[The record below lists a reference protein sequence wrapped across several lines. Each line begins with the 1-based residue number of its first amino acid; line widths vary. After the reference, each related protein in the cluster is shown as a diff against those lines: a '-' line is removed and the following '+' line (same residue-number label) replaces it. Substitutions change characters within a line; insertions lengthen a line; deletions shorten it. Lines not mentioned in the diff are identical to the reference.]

1 MMFQRKEEG
10 FFEREQ
16 RIQKLW
22 SDQQIF
28 SKVMKQ
34 KEKAPVFSYYD
45 GPPFAT
51 GLPHYGH
58 LLSSTIKD
66 TILRFKTMKGFKVP
80 RSFGWDCH
88 GLPVENEIEKAL
100 ELKGA
105 AHIQSFGIEAFNEEC
120 RQIVLRYSEEWKKTI
135 QQLGRWVDFDNI
147 YRTMDLSYMES
158 VWWVFSQLWSKE
170 LIYKGFK
177 VMPFS
182 AQMGTPLSNFEA
194 NLNYKEVDDPS
205 LVVEFSLTKSDAV
218 LLIWTTT
225 PWTLVSNMACVVNP
239 QIKYVQ
245 IKSHKR
251 NKRYILA
258 QSRVDAYFEED
269 DIEIEKE
276 YHGEELAGLTYH
288 PPFPYFKKT
297 ENAFV
302 VLADEFVGDDEGTG
316 IVHAAPAFGES
327 DFFVCEK
334 ARIPLVC
341 PVDTN
346 GKFTEEIPEYKGVFV
361 KDADKDIVRRLK
373 NQGLVFNIGTV
384 RHRYPFC
391 WRSDTPLL
399 YKTVSTWF
407 VHVEKIKTQLIDANK
422 KIHWV
427 PEHIKKGRFGNW
439 LHNVK
444 DWAISRNRFW
454 GTPIPI
460 WQAEDGDVIVI
471 SSLKE
476 LQKRTGKKVKD
487 LHRHFI
493 DDLTIEENGKVYKR
507 IPEVFDCWFES
518 GSMPYAQFH
527 YPFENENKT
536 KERFP
541 ADFITEGL
549 DQTRGWFYTLNVLS
563 VALFNESAFKN
574 VIVNGIILADDG
586 QKMSKR
592 LKNYPDPS
600 LVMERYGADALRLFL
615 LQSPATYGD
624 DLCFTEEGVA
634 LSLRQF
640 LLPLWNAYS
649 FFASYANII
658 NYTPPKNINQPMST
672 LNKWILSSLQNVT
685 RRVDGA
691 FGCYHLPEAVQPL
704 LNFIDDLTNWFIR
717 RSRALFWS
725 SDPTPERQEAF
736 DTLYTVLKQFMTI
749 MAPFT
754 PFLAE
759 SIYQNLRTK
768 EDPLSVHMC
777 SYPIYD
783 ATARDPQLEQ
793 EIELV
798 QKVVKMGHS
807 LRGEKKIK
815 VRQPLSKLSV
825 ATKQLAL
832 INYSDLILDELN
844 IKNLELIEDEE
855 TLVKITIKPF
865 FPLLGKRF
873 GKQMPT
879 VQKALSNLTE
889 EQKKAAINNL
899 PIQIDVDG
907 HLEQITADEF
917 EIVRTVKEGT
927 VALND
932 GEVTVLVDLELT
944 PDLVQEGMVREL
956 VNRVNGLRKEK
967 QFELSDRIELY
978 IDCDTVFKEA
988 VHSFEGYLKRETLT
1002 EKLIFSANKGKEL
1015 KIDEHLLTVDCI
1027 KKST

>member
-1 MMFQRKEEG
+1 MFPKQDESL
-10 FFEREQ
+10 FERET
-16 RIQKLW
+16 RIRKLW

-34 KEKAPVFSYYD
+34 REKAPVFSYYD

-58 LLSSTIKD
+58 LLTSTIKD

-100 ELKGA
+100 ELKGS
-105 AHIQSFGIEAFNEEC
+105 AHIESFGISAFNEEC
-120 RQIVLRYSEEWKKTI
+120 RQIVLRYSNEWKETI
-135 QQLGRWVDFDNI
+135 EKLGRWVDFDDV
-147 YRTMDLSYMES
+147 YRTMDPSYMES
-158 VWWVFSQLWSKE
+158 VWWVFSELWKKD

-205 LVVEFSLTKSDAV
+205 LVVAFTLVKSDV
-218 LLIWTTT
+218 SLLIWTTT
-225 PWTLVSNMACVVNP
+225 PWTLISNLACVVNP
-239 QIKYVQ
+239 KINYVQ
-245 IKSHKR
+245 LKSKKHD
-251 NKRYILA
+251 KRYILA
-258 QSRVDAYFEED
+258 KSRVETYFKD
-269 DIEIEKE
+269 DEIEIEKE
-276 YHGEELAGLTYH
+276 YLGEELAGFKYH
-288 PPFPYFKKT
+288 PPFSYFSKT
-297 ENAFV
+297 ENAFS
-302 VLADEFVGDDEGTG
+302 VLSDEFVGDDEGTG
-316 IVHAAPAFGES
+316 VVHTAPAFGES
-327 DFFVCEK
+327 DFFVCQN
-334 ARIPLVC
+334 ANIPLVC

-373 NQGLVFNIGTV
+373 NQGSLFNIGTV

-407 VHVEKIKTQLIDANK
+407 VHVEKIKNQLIEANQ

-439 LHNVK
+439 LNNVK

-460 WQAEDGDVIVI
+460 WQSDDGDIILI

-493 DDLTIEENGKVYKR
+493 DDLVIEENGKEYKR

-527 YPFENENKT
+527 YPSENVDLT
-536 KERFP
+536 MERFP
-541 ADFITEGL
+541 ADFISEGL

-563 VALFNESAFKN
+563 VALFGECAFKN
-574 VIVNGIILADDG
+574 VIVNGIILAEDG

-600 LVMERYGADALRLFL
+600 LIIDRYGADALRLYL
-615 LQSPATYGD
+615 LQSPATYGE
-624 DLCFTEEGVA
+624 DLCFMEEGVA
-634 LSLRQF
+634 LSLRKF

-658 NYTPPKNINQPMST
+658 QYTPKSISKPQSILNQ
-672 LNKWILSSLQNVT
+672 WIMSSLQNVT
-685 RRVDGA
+685 LSVDGA
-691 FGCYHLPEAVQPL
+691 FGCYHLPEAVSPL
-704 LNFIDDLTNWFIR
+704 LQFIEDLTNWFIR
-717 RSRALFWS
+717 RSRTLFWS
-725 SDPTPERQEAF
+725 DDPTEERQEAF
-736 DTLYTVLKQFMTI
+736 DTLYTVLKQFMVVVS
-749 MAPFT
+749 PFI

-768 EDPLSVHMC
+768 QDPLSVHLC
-777 SYPIYD
+777 SYPAYD
-783 ATARDPQLEQ
+783 SSYRDPQLE
-793 EIELV
+793 EEMKLV
-798 QKVVKMGHS
+798 QQVVKMGHA
-807 LRGEKKIK
+807 LRAEEKIK
-815 VRQPLSKLSV
+815 VRQPLSKISV

-832 INYSDLILDELN
+832 INYADLVLEELN
-844 IKNLELIEDEE
+844 IKNLELIEEE
-855 TLVKITIKPF
+855 NTLVDITIKPF

-873 GKQMPT
+873 GKAMSS
-879 VQKALSNLTE
+879 VQGTLRNLTQ
-889 EQKKAAINNL
+889 EQKQMAINQGVIKISIEGNL
-899 PIQIDVDG
+899 
-907 HLEQITADEF
+907 EEITSDEF
-917 EIVRTVKEGT
+917 EVVRTVKEGL
-927 VALND
+927 VAMSEK
-932 GEVTVLVDLELT
+932 GVTVLLDTSLNPNLKN
-944 PDLVQEGMVREL
+944 EGMVREL
-956 VNRVNGLRKEK
+956 VNRVNNLRKEK
-967 QFELSDRIELY
+967 EFNISDRIELN
-978 IDCDTVFKEA
+978 IDTNAHFKEA
-988 VHSFEGYLKRETLT
+988 ILSFESYLKKRDVNR
-1002 EKLIFSANKGKEL
+1002 KN
-1015 KIDEHLLTVDCI
+1015 
-1027 KKST
+1027 